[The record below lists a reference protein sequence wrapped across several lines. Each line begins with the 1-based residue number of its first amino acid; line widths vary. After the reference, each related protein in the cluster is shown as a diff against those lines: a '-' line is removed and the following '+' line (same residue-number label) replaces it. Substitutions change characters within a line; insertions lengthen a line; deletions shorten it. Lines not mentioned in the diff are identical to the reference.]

1 MEPMMRRLAMA
12 WVIVVA
18 MALGLCA
25 CGRDQAQPGE
35 ALPTTGNGPA
45 TRTTPE
51 PAPVELADVIERDP
65 RYIIGISYPPVA
77 REHPGLARLLL
88 DYADAARAEL
98 MQAVAGLG
106 TEPPTAPY
114 DLSLAFTEVV
124 ATPRLVTIAADG
136 SSYTGGAHGNPLLAR
151 FTGLPARGEQL
162 PAARL
167 IPDPAVWKVVSGL
180 AREQLATALSQ
191 RIEGSGYDPA
201 ERAQLLEGGMQ
212 MIDQGTAPDPA
223 NFAQFEPV
231 VDARGRI
238 EAIRFVFPPYQ
249 VGPYSDGVQSVEVP
263 AGVLLP
269 LVAPGYRHLFTGG

>member
-1 MEPMMRRLAMA
+1 MA

-35 ALPTTGNGPA
+35 ALPTTGSGPA
-45 TRTTPE
+45 ARAAPE

-98 MQAVAGLG
+98 MQSVAGLG
-106 TEPPTAPY
+106 AEPPTAPY

-151 FTGLPARGEQL
+151 FTWLPDRGEQL
-162 PAARL
+162 TAARL
-167 IPDPAVWKVVSGL
+167 IPDPAGWKVVSDL

-201 ERAQLLEGGMQ
+201 ERSQLLEGGMQ

-231 VDARGRI
+231 VDASGRI

-249 VGPYSDGVQSVEVP
+249 VGPYSDGAQSVEIP

-269 LVAPGYRHLFTGG
+269 LVDPGYRPLFMGG

>member
-1 MEPMMRRLAMA
+1 MEPMMRRSAMA
-12 WVIVVA
+12 WMVVLA
-18 MALGLCA
+18 TALALCG
-25 CGRDQAQPGE
+25 CGRDQGQGDAVP
-35 ALPTTGNGPA
+35 AAGNGQA
-45 TRTTPE
+45 ADGTPE

-88 DYADAARAEL
+88 AYADAAREEL

-106 TEPPTAPY
+106 AEPPTAPY

-151 FTGLPARGEQL
+151 FTWLPDRGEQL
-162 PAARL
+162 TAARL
-167 IPDPAVWKVVSGL
+167 IPDPDGWKVVSGL

-191 RIEGSGYDPA
+191 RIDGSDYDPA

-231 VDARGRI
+231 VDGSGRI

-269 LVAPGYRHLFTGG
+269 LVAPGYRPLFMGG